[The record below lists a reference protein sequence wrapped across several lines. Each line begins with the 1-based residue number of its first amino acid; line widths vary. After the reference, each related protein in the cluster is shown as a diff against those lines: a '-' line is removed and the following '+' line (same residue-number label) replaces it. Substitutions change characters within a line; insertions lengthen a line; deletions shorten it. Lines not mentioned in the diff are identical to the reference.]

1 MDHNKLQM
9 EYMGNKEVMFFHPST
24 GKLHIHTSKP
34 TASADPDK
42 VVAVKMNDPES
53 GGFFKLFNLQLRL
66 TRRGEKPTASF
77 IYKWG

>member
-1 MDHNKLQM
+1 
-9 EYMGNKEVMFFHPST
+9 MGNKEVMFFDPST
-24 GKLHIHTSKP
+24 GKLHTSKP

-66 TRRGEKPTASF
+66 TRRGEKPRASC
-77 IYKWG
+77 IYKRG